1 MTEERLQNQ
10 QNVVDEMPKQ
20 SLQKEPGSPEKM
32 PGQTGKKRQLRPWQG
47 LLFFVLV
54 MLVMYF
60 VCSWMQYYWG
70 MAGLAAT
77 ELLLLC
83 MAVLY
88 VWILK
93 ADFKEVFPFR
103 KLEAAPFF
111 GTILVWIGGYL
122 LIMVVSAVL
131 MYLFPDAYFAVSEGL
146 EEFMADTNP
155 LAEFFITAFMAAVC
169 EEAVTRGVIQTSFYP
184 IKSKWAVILLVA
196 VIFGIFHMDPIR
208 FLPTVLLGGMMAYVV
223 YETRNLFYGMLF
235 HFVNNGFIS
244 IVSLFQTRSTDAG
257 IALLKEQ
264 PALMLISIGSYMMM
278 ACVAPFL
285 MYTAAYLVRMGN
297 ARGEKVTYFPKKRK
311 GLVLGL
317 LIAATAIL
325 LVGGFCLMM
334 GAILLQLES
343 MMEILVS

>member
-1 MTEERLQNQ
+1 MEEELLQNQ
-10 QNVVDEMPKQ
+10 Q
-20 SLQKEPGSPEKM
+20 
-32 PGQTGKKRQLRPWQG
+32 KKRQLRPWHG
-47 LLFFVLV
+47 ILFFVLV
-54 MLVMYF
+54 MLAMYF
-60 VCSWMQYYWG
+60 ICSLMQYYWG

-77 ELLLLC
+77 ELLLLG

-88 VWILK
+88 VWILR

-103 KLEAAPFF
+103 KIEVAPFF
-111 GTILVWIGGYL
+111 GTILIWAGGYL
-122 LIMVVSAVL
+122 LILMVSSLL

-146 EEFMADTNP
+146 NEFMADTNP
-155 LAEFFITAFMAAVC
+155 LVEFFITAFMAAVC

-184 IKSKWAVILLVA
+184 IKSKWAVILLVS

-208 FLPTVLLGGMMAYVV
+208 FLPTALLGGMMAYVV
-223 YETRNLFYGMLF
+223 YETKNLFYGMLF

-244 IVSLFQTRSTDAG
+244 IVSLFETGSTDAS

-264 PALMLISIGSYMMM
+264 PALILVSLGSYMMM

-297 ARGEKVTYFPKKRK
+297 ARGEKVAYLPKKGK
-311 GLVLGL
+311 GLVLGF

-325 LVGGFCLMM
+325 LVGGFCLMV
-334 GAILLQLES
+334 GAILLHPELMTQLFA
-343 MMEILVS
+343 M